1 MADNIANTVALAK
14 YAKVIG
20 CSVSV
25 MLCAI
30 PRLTVP
36 AFLTPGQT
44 HLSYSA
50 SWAASEN
57 IGYLDCDHHLTTTSS
72 TRLHTD
78 QLDLGIG
85 IAQVTNSE
93 LSEILCCWLVES
105 GGVLVCK
112 WPRDLLQQ
120 SIQLGVLRK
129 DGSILTGTFGRTC
142 AGTS

>member
-50 SWAASEN
+50 SWATPCSSIYFWVGFLLNVQPNSQGGSAELHRSAAS
-57 IGYLDCDHHLTTTSS
+57 
-72 TRLHTD
+72 
-78 QLDLGIG
+78 
-85 IAQVTNSE
+85 
-93 LSEILCCWLVES
+93 
-105 GGVLVCK
+105 CK
-112 WPRDLLQQ
+112 H
-120 SIQLGVLRK
+120 
-129 DGSILTGTFGRTC
+129 
-142 AGTS
+142 